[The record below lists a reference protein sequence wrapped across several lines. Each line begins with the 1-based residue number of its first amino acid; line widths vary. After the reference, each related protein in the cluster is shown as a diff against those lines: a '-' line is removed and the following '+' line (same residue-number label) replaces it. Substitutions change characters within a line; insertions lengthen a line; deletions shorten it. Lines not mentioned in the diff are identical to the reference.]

1 VKEISRAAENVRP
14 SSTFA
19 VNALAGRMRA
29 GGIDVIDFGMGEPDF
44 GTPENIRRAAI
55 RAIESGKTRY
65 TPSSGIDELR
75 KAAAGRIYEDC
86 GARYSPS
93 QIVVASGAKHS
104 IFAAVSALLNPGDE
118 AIIPA
123 PYWVTYPEAVK
134 LAGGVPVFVPAEE
147 SAGFKLAAGQLE
159 AAVTPRTKLVII
171 NNPSNPTGMLY
182 GAEELR
188 RLAGACAERDL
199 YVIADEIYC
208 RMVYD
213 GRGFASVASL
223 GEDMR
228 ERTILING
236 VSKAYAMT
244 GWRVG
249 YSASSE
255 KLARVMGN
263 FLSHSTSAPSTISQ
277 YAAAEALSGP
287 QGSVEEMRRA
297 FEARRD
303 YAVRRV
309 NSIPGISCIKP
320 DGAFYIMINIG
331 RQIGRT
337 LGGREIRDGDSF
349 ALSLLERGR
358 VAVVPCSG
366 FGAPDFVRMSYAAGM
381 EDIEEGLRRVEKF
394 LSEEAL

>member
-1 VKEISRAAENVRP
+1 MKAEG
-14 SSTFA
+14 
-19 VNALAGRMRA
+19 L
-29 GGIDVIDFGMGEPDF
+29 DVIDFGMGEPDF

-65 TPSSGIDELR
+65 TPSPGIDELR
-75 KAAAGRIYEDC
+75 KAAADRLYEDC

-93 QIVVASGAKHS
+93 QIVAASGAKHS

-118 AIIPA
+118 AVIPA

-134 LAGGVPVFVPAEE
+134 LAGGVPVFVAAGE
-147 SAGFKLAAGQLE
+147 SAGFKLTAEQLD

-182 GAEELR
+182 GGDELR
-188 RLAGACAERDL
+188 RLAEVCAKRDL
-199 YVIADEIYC
+199 YIVADEIYS

-213 GRGFASVASL
+213 GREFVSIAAL
-223 GEDMR
+223 GEEAR
-228 ERTILING
+228 ERAILING

-277 YAAAEALSGP
+277 YAAVEALSGP
-287 QGSVEEMRRA
+287 QDSVETMRRA
-297 FEARRD
+297 FEERRNR
-303 YAVRRV
+303 AVRRV
-309 NSIPGISCIKP
+309 NGIPGIGCITP
-320 DGAFYIMINIG
+320 EGAFYIMINIG
-331 RQIGRT
+331 RQLGKT
-337 LGGREIRDGDSF
+337 LGGRVIRDGDGF
-349 ALSLLERGR
+349 ALSLLERAR
-358 VAVVPCSG
+358 VAVVSCSG

-381 EDIEEGLRRVEKF
+381 DDIEEGLRRVEKF
-394 LSEEAL
+394 LSEEGR